1 MLGTGWQSG
10 LITLHFKP
18 SNSRTIDVNILACV
32 KTSDYMQP
40 IIFMKFDSHSYSS
53 LGQCQ
58 GQSQG
63 QHRIFLKPFI
73 ITFVLF
79 TVEEAR
85 SNNKV
90 VLVHCMAGISRS
102 VTITIAYLMK
112 FHRMSTTRAYQYLKD
127 MRPAIS
133 PNLNFM
139 GQLIE
144 FERSL
149 ELGNDQHSPQ
159 VMSSDPMVATTT
171 ASPAPSKVRQLN
183 QGSVYLWLWFWR
195 GRVEIWQKKYS

>member
-1 MLGTGWQSG
+1 M
-10 LITLHFKP
+10 
-18 SNSRTIDVNILACV
+18 
-32 KTSDYMQP
+32 
-40 IIFMKFDSHSYSS
+40 
-53 LGQCQ
+53 
-58 GQSQG
+58 
-63 QHRIFLKPFI
+63 FLSCP
-73 ITFVLF
+73 
-79 TVEEAR
+79 VEEAR
-85 SNNKV
+85 ANNKV

-112 FHRMSTTRAYQYLKD
+112 YHRMSTQRAYQYLKD

-171 ASPAPSKVRQLN
+171 SSPDVTTPSKVRQLK
-183 QGSVYLWLWFWR
+183 QGSAECACGLLGGLIFLVGKTFLTSNLCWKPELCF
-195 GRVEIWQKKYS
+195 

>member
-1 MLGTGWQSG
+1 MVAINYHSTQQGDAEFLDLPVAIWGHLSCFT
-10 LITLHFKP
+10 
-18 SNSRTIDVNILACV
+18 TII
-32 KTSDYMQP
+32 Y
-40 IIFMKFDSHSYSS
+40 HY
-53 LGQCQ
+53 
-58 GQSQG
+58 
-63 QHRIFLKPFI
+63 
-73 ITFVLF
+73 

-85 SNNKV
+85 ANNKV

-112 FHRMSTTRAYQYLKD
+112 YHRMSVHRAYQYLKD

-149 ELGNDQHSPQ
+149 ELGNDQRSPQ
-159 VMSSDPMVATTT
+159 IMSSDPLVATTT
-171 ASPAPSKVRQLN
+171 SSPDVTTPSKVRQPK
-183 QGSVYLWLWFWR
+183 QGSVYVVCWEGLNLVGKCF
-195 GRVEIWQKKYS
+195 

>member
-1 MLGTGWQSG
+1 MGFWNFRKLFYCDIY
-10 LITLHFKP
+10 LCA
-18 SNSRTIDVNILACV
+18 TI
-32 KTSDYMQP
+32 
-40 IIFMKFDSHSYSS
+40 
-53 LGQCQ
+53 
-58 GQSQG
+58 
-63 QHRIFLKPFI
+63 
-73 ITFVLF
+73 
-79 TVEEAR
+79 EEAR
-85 SNNKV
+85 ASNRV

-112 FHRMSTTRAYQYLKD
+112 FHRMSMQRAYQYLKD

-159 VMSSDPMVATTT
+159 VTSSDPMVATTT
-171 ASPAPSKVRQLN
+171 SSPDVTTPLKVRQLK
-183 QGSVYLWLWFWR
+183 QGSLLCS
-195 GRVEIWQKKYS
+195 RVWGVEVLVGKHF

>member
-1 MLGTGWQSG
+1 MF
-10 LITLHFKP
+10 IFVKP
-18 SNSRTIDVNILACV
+18 SYTAYHYC
-32 KTSDYMQP
+32 
-40 IIFMKFDSHSYSS
+40 
-53 LGQCQ
+53 
-58 GQSQG
+58 
-63 QHRIFLKPFI
+63 
-73 ITFVLF
+73 
-79 TVEEAR
+79 VEEAR
-85 SNNKV
+85 ANNKV

-112 FHRMSTTRAYQYLKD
+112 YHRMSTNRAYQYLKD

-159 VMSSDPMVATTT
+159 VMSSDPLVATATKSPEVTT
-171 ASPAPSKVRQLN
+171 PSKVRQLK
-183 QGSVYLWLWFWR
+183 QGTLCVAVFW
-195 GRVEIWQKKYS
+195 GW